1 MFSDRT
7 RYKGPFYIPGAP
19 HRTVLAGPE
28 EPGEHI
34 VIRGRAFAADCK
46 TRLTGVLLDVWQADA
61 NGRYHDENE
70 NYRLRGQMQ
79 TNDQGV
85 YEFSSI
91 RPGRYKLEGGFRP
104 AHIHFTV
111 SHPDYEPLTTQL
123 YFKGD
128 PYLAPNDA
136 CRDAC
141 TSHDTNRI
149 IELTRVAK
157 SGKVWFEGRFDIV
170 LKPTGSTRY
179 RGALH
184 RR

>member
-1 MFSDRT
+1 M
-7 RYKGPFYIPGAP
+7 
-19 HRTVLAGPE
+19 LAGPE

-91 RPGRYKLEGGFRP
+91 RP
-104 AHIHFTV
+104 
-111 SHPDYEPLTTQL
+111 
-123 YFKGD
+123 
-128 PYLAPNDA
+128 
-136 CRDAC
+136 
-141 TSHDTNRI
+141 
-149 IELTRVAK
+149 
-157 SGKVWFEGRFDIV
+157 
-170 LKPTGSTRY
+170 
-179 RGALH
+179 
-184 RR
+184 